1 MTLYH
6 VSTRLKKP
14 HRVNGPR
21 KTFKDTKFKRD
32 GKYIYALASVD
43 ARGLTSGYSEQ
54 VEVRFNIYDNKILRK
69 RISDPN
75 APKPY
80 PNLYL
85 RNDFFIDAIPSSDAS
100 RMRIYFDPEYYDVV
114 KSNSSTAAGGGTT
127 GQSVMN
133 LLSSK
138 PAVKTDTSL
147 KLIGSKYKLQIINLD
162 LQNSQTFEIDIE
174 DTTGVVEEV
183 PMGQADIKSIL

>member
-1 MTLYH
+1 
-6 VSTRLKKP
+6 
-14 HRVNGPR
+14 
-21 KTFKDTKFKRD
+21 
-32 GKYIYALASVD
+32 
-43 ARGLTSGYSEQ
+43 
-54 VEVRFNIYDNKILRK
+54 
-69 RISDPN
+69 
-75 APKPY
+75 
-80 PNLYL
+80 
-85 RNDFFIDAIPSSDAS
+85 
-100 RMRIYFDPEYYDVV
+100 
-114 KSNSSTAAGGGTT
+114 AAGGGTT